1 MPKSSRLSTVPG
13 KFVSSV
19 EGLEAKIMESIEELV
34 SRLEM
39 KSGEIL
45 LNESNLVLIE
55 SINQRMKDVIFTE
68 EYERSLTQFVKE
80 FKTQAKLT
88 NEYFQTLDK
97 SFDVKPVYES
107 VLKNTQRNAIELLN
121 QDAFTQA
128 LNVPLKQALESSITN
143 KQPFN
148 ELMESLRVIIRG
160 DGTVDGRLI
169 SHVKRVAYD
178 SFAVSDRAYTN
189 TIAVDLGLEF
199 YRYSGGSVD
208 ETRCFCTERKGKY
221 FHRKEIEAWGR
232 GEDLGSCGNGGK
244 WAGRNTNTNSSTIF
258 VFAGGY
264 NCVHNFLPVSIK
276 SVPQETIERN
286 INNGNYKPQN

>member
-1 MPKSSRLSTVPG
+1 MPKSSRLTTVPG
-13 KFVSSV
+13 KFVSSI

-34 SRLEM
+34 SKLEM
-39 KSGEIL
+39 KGGEIL

-208 ETRCFCTERKGKY
+208 ETRCFCSERKGKY

-258 VFAGGY
+258 IYCGGY
-264 NCVHNFLPVSIK
+264 SCKHNLLPVSIK
-276 SVPQETIERN
+276 SVPSEVLERARVA
-286 INNGNYKPQN
+286 GHYKG